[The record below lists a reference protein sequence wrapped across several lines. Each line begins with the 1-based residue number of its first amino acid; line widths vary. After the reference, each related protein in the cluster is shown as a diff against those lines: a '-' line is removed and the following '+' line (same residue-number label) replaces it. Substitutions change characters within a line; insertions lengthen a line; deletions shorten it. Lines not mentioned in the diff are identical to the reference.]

1 MGDYIRF
8 ISGDCSLTLKQIEA
22 IFKAV
27 DEAFTFVR
35 DPSSETHCE
44 VYYDSQVLAALDIH
58 ESEDDLFEED
68 IQTLIEEV
76 MATDEPRKG
85 FVLSRLRGA
94 AWLLALELY
103 EAGHVGYDR
112 IDQVWDMLFE
122 RCSGLLQIDEEGYYD
137 MDGEVLMM

>member
-8 ISGDCSLTLKQIEA
+8 ISGDCTLSLRQIEA

-27 DEAFTFVR
+27 DEAFTFLG
-35 DPSSETHCE
+35 DASSPTHCE
-44 VYYDSQVLAALDIH
+44 VYYDSQVLAALDVH
-58 ESEDDLFEED
+58 HADDDLFEED
-68 IQTLIEEV
+68 IQMLAEQV

-85 FVLSRLRGA
+85 FVLSRLRA
-94 AWLLALELY
+94 ANWLLALELY
-103 EAGHVGYDR
+103 EAGHIGYDR

-122 RCSGLLQIDEEGYYD
+122 QCSGLLQIDEEGYYD